1 MSLLDK
7 ATHKKVKSLAKNTC
21 ASFIDGGCVFGGS
34 CDYFKRCGKSVSCDY
49 FEKSVLPADK
59 ELEQEYK
66 QQQGISYVEKSI
78 GEYERTC
85 KQCNEIFK
93 TDSKNVLTCS
103 DTCRRQLKQQRN
115 SMRKVSQS

>member
-1 MSLLDK
+1 MSLLDN
-7 ATHKKVKSLAKNTC
+7 ATHRKVKSLAKNSC
-21 ASFIDGGCVFGGS
+21 ASFIDGGCVFGGP
-34 CDYFKRCGKSVSCDY
+34 CDYFTKCGKSISCDY
-49 FEKSVLPADK
+49 FEGSVLPADK

-66 QQQGISYVEKSI
+66 QQHGISYVEKSI

-85 KQCNEIFK
+85 KRCNEAFK